1 MQISFVEPLSRAW
14 ERMRRM
20 LFAPFELARWL
31 VLGFSA
37 WLAGLASGDLG
48 AKLAG
53 NASDRVDNREILPP
67 GLDRLM
73 GLITDHPVWTVLAVL
88 GVLVAVAILVALLWV
103 SSRGKLVF
111 LDNVV
116 HERAAIV
123 EPWRRLGRLGDSLF
137 WWRLGFAVIVLA
149 LVLAVLAAVI
159 LPAAAA
165 TLLDTLRGLSIAG
178 ILFGALALALIVL
191 AALLVLTLLE
201 GFVIPVMYRFDLSAM
216 AAWRTLLPWLKRFPG
231 WFIAYAIVIF
241 LAAIT
246 FQVMVLILCL
256 FTCCIVLIP
265 YVGTVILLPV
275 WVLYRAY
282 SVEFLAQFHPDFD
295 LFEAAA
301 LAVVPPPTE
310 PGQASR
316 ALDSGGEVG

>member
-20 LFAPFELARWL
+20 LFSPFELGRWL

-53 NASDRVDNREILPP
+53 NASDQVGDRDMLSSELG
-67 GLDRLM
+67 GLADA
-73 GLITDHPVWTVLAVL
+73 ITNHPVWMALALV
-88 GVLVAVAILVALLWV
+88 GVVIAIAILIALLWV

-123 EPWRRLGRLGDSLF
+123 EPWQRLGRLGNSLF
-137 WWRLGFAVIVLA
+137 WWRLGFAAIVLA

-165 TLLDTLRGLSIAG
+165 SLLDTLRGLSIAA
-178 ILFGALALALIVL
+178 ILLGALALAVIAIAALFIVL
-191 AALLVLTLLE
+191 LLE
-201 GFVIPVMYRFDLSAM
+201 GFVIPIMVRFDLTAM

-231 WFIAYAIVIF
+231 WFIAYALLVL
-241 LAAIT
+241 LAAIV

-275 WVLYRAY
+275 WVLYRSY

-301 LAVVPPPTE
+301 VSPGLNE
-310 PGQASR
+310 PGETPSQLEAE
-316 ALDSGGEVG
+316 GGTG

>member
-37 WLAGLASGDLG
+37 WLAGLASSDWGT
-48 AKLAG
+48 KLAG
-53 NASDRVDNREILPP
+53 NAPDSIDEHKLVPFKFGELTDA
-67 GLDRLM
+67 
-73 GLITDHPVWTVLAVL
+73 ITDHLVWLPLILLAVL
-88 GVLVAVAILVALLWV
+88 VAMAVLIALLWV

-123 EPWRRLGRLGDSLF
+123 EPWKRLGKLGDSLF
-137 WWRLGFAVIVLA
+137 WWRLGFAVIVLG
-149 LVLAVLAAVI
+149 LVLSVLAVIL

-165 TLLDTLRGLSIAG
+165 SVADTLSGLSIAA
-178 ILFGALALALIVL
+178 ILLGALALAVVAV
-191 AALLVLTLLE
+191 AALLILLLLE
-201 GFVIPVMYRFDLSAM
+201 SFVVPLMYRFDLTAT
-216 AAWRTLLPWLKRFPG
+216 AAWRTLLPWLKRYPG
-231 WFIAYAIVIF
+231 WFLAYAVVLF
-241 LAAIT
+241 LAAIA
-246 FQVMVLILCL
+246 FQVVILVLCL
-256 FTCCIVLIP
+256 FTCCIVLLP

-282 SVEFLAQFHPDFD
+282 SVDFLAQFHPDFD
-295 LFEAAA
+295 LFEAATLTPA
-301 LAVVPPPTE
+301 PVEAGE
-310 PGQASR
+310 ASR
-316 ALDSGGEVG
+316 EPEPGGEVG

>member
-48 AKLAG
+48 SKLAG
-53 NASDRVDNREILPP
+53 NASDSIDEHELVPFKVGELKD
-67 GLDRLM
+67 
-73 GLITDHPVWTVLAVL
+73 LITDHLVWLPLVLIA
-88 GVLVAVAILVALLWV
+88 VLVAVAILIALLWV

-116 HERAAIV
+116 HARAAIV
-123 EPWRRLGRLGDSLF
+123 EPWKRLGKLGDSLF
-137 WWRLGFAVIVLA
+137 WWRLGFVVIVLA
-149 LVLAVLAAVI
+149 IVLAVVAAVI

-165 TLLDTLRGLSIAG
+165 SLGETLRGLSIAA
-178 ILFGALALALIVL
+178 ILLGALALAVV
-191 AALLVLTLLE
+191 AVVALLVVLLLE
-201 GFVIPVMYRFDLSAM
+201 GFVIPIMYRFELSAT

-231 WFIAYAIVIF
+231 WFLAYAVVIF
-241 LAAIT
+241 LAAIVL
-246 FQVMVLILCL
+246 QVVILVLCL

-301 LAVVPPPTE
+301 VAPAPSETGE
-310 PGQASR
+310 ASR
-316 ALDSGGEVG
+316 EPESGGEVG

>member
-53 NASDRVDNREILPP
+53 NASDRVDNHEVLPSE
-67 GLDRLM
+67 LERLM
-73 GLITDHPVWTVLAVL
+73 ELISNHPVWTVLAAV
-88 GVLVAVAILVALLWV
+88 GVLVAVAIMIALLWL
-103 SSRGKLVF
+103 SSRAKFVF

-116 HERAAIV
+116 HERAAIA
-123 EPWRRLGRLGDSLF
+123 EPWRRFGRLGSSLF
-137 WWRLGFAVIVLA
+137 WWRLGFAAIVLA
-149 LVLAVLAAVI
+149 MVLVVLAVVI
-159 LPAAAA
+159 LPAAAT
-165 TLLDTLRGLSIAG
+165 TLTDTLRGLSIA
-178 ILFGALALALIVL
+178 AIVL
-191 AALLVLTLLE
+191 GVLAIAAIAVAALLVLLLLE
-201 GFVIPVMYRFDLSAM
+201 GFVIPIMYRFDLTATK
-216 AAWRTLLPWLKRFPG
+216 AWRTLLPWLKRFPG
-231 WFIAYAIVIF
+231 WFIAYAVVIF
-241 LAAIT
+241 LAAIAV
-246 FQVMVLILCL
+246 QLIVLILCL
-256 FTCCIVLIP
+256 FTCCIILVP
-265 YVGTVILLPV
+265 YVGTVVLLPV

-301 LAVVPPPTE
+301 VGPPPIE

-316 ALDSGGEVG
+316 EPESGGEVG

>member
-1 MQISFVEPLSRAW
+1 MQISYVEPLSRAW

-20 LFAPFELARWL
+20 LFAPFELGRWL

-37 WLAGLASGDLG
+37 WLARLASGGGGGGLVGDTGDGGNGLSDLPSELDG
-48 AKLAG
+48 L
-53 NASDRVDNREILPP
+53 VDTIAN
-67 GLDRLM
+67 
-73 GLITDHPVWTVLAVL
+73 HPVWMALALVGVLA
-88 GVLVAVAILVALLWV
+88 AVAILIALLWV

-123 EPWRRLGRLGDSLF
+123 EPWQRLGRLGNSLF

-149 LVLAVLAAVI
+149 LVLAVLAAVL

-165 TLLDTLRGLSIAG
+165 SMGDTLRGLSIAA
-178 ILFGALALALIVL
+178 IVLGALALVLIAV
-191 AALLVLTLLE
+191 AAFFILVLLE
-201 GFVIPVMYRFDLSAM
+201 GFVIPIMVRFDLSAM

-231 WFIAYAIVIF
+231 WFIAYALVIL
-241 LAAIT
+241 LAAT
-246 FQVMVLILCL
+246 VFQVMVLILCL

-275 WVLYRAY
+275 WVLYRSY

-301 LAVVPPPTE
+301 VSPAPSE
-310 PGQASR
+310 PG
-316 ALDSGGEVG
+316 EVSSQSENKDGTS

>member
-48 AKLAG
+48 TKLAG
-53 NASDRVDNREILPP
+53 NASDSIDEHDLVPFKFGELTDA
-67 GLDRLM
+67 
-73 GLITDHPVWTVLAVL
+73 ITDHLVWLPLILLAVL
-88 GVLVAVAILVALLWV
+88 VAMAVLIALLWV

-116 HERAAIV
+116 HEQAAIV
-123 EPWRRLGRLGDSLF
+123 EPWKRLGKLGDSLF
-137 WWRLGFAVIVLA
+137 WWRLGFVVIVLA
-149 LVLAVLAAVI
+149 IVLAVVAAVI

-165 TLLDTLRGLSIAG
+165 SLGETLRGLSIAA
-178 ILFGALALALIVL
+178 ILLGALALAVV
-191 AALLVLTLLE
+191 AVVALLVVLLLE
-201 GFVIPVMYRFDLSAM
+201 GFVVPIMYRFDLTAT
-216 AAWRTLLPWLKRFPG
+216 AAWRTLLPWLKRYPG
-231 WFIAYAIVIF
+231 WFLAYAVVIF
-241 LAAIT
+241 LAAIA
-246 FQVMVLILCL
+246 FQVVILVLCL

-282 SVEFLAQFHPDFD
+282 SVEFFAQFHPDFD

-301 LAVVPPPTE
+301 VVPPPIE
-310 PGQASR
+310 PGEPSR
-316 ALDSGGEVG
+316 EPEPGGEGG

>member
-37 WLAGLASGDLG
+37 WLAGLASSDWGT
-48 AKLAG
+48 KLAG
-53 NASDRVDNREILPP
+53 NAPDSIDEHALVPFEFGELADAIADHLVWLPLIL
-67 GLDRLM
+67 
-73 GLITDHPVWTVLAVL
+73 LAVL
-88 GVLVAVAILVALLWV
+88 VVAAILIALLWV

-123 EPWRRLGRLGDSLF
+123 EPWKRLGKLGDSLF
-137 WWRLGFAVIVLA
+137 WWRLGFAAIVLA
-149 LVLAVLAAVI
+149 MVLAVLAAVV

-165 TLLDTLRGLSIAG
+165 SLGETLRGLSIAA
-178 ILFGALALALIVL
+178 ILLGALALATIAV
-191 AALLVLTLLE
+191 AALLVLLLLE
-201 GFVIPVMYRFDLSAM
+201 SFVIPIMYRFDQSAT
-216 AAWRTLLPWLKRFPG
+216 AAWRTLLPWIKRFPG
-231 WFIAYAIVIF
+231 WFLAYAAVIF
-241 LAAIT
+241 LAAIA
-246 FQVMVLILCL
+246 FQMMVLVLCL
-256 FTCCIVLIP
+256 FTCCIILIP

-275 WVLYRAY
+275 WVLYRSY
-282 SVEFLAQFHPDFD
+282 SVEFLAQLHPDFD

-301 LAVVPPPTE
+301 VTPAPIETGE
-310 PGQASR
+310 ASR
-316 ALDSGGEVG
+316 EPESGGDVG

>member
-53 NASDRVDNREILPP
+53 NASDQVGDRDVLSSELGGFVDT
-67 GLDRLM
+67 
-73 GLITDHPVWTVLAVL
+73 ITTHPVWTVLAVL
-88 GVLVAVAILVALLWV
+88 GVLAAVAILIVLLWV

-116 HERAAIV
+116 HERAVIV
-123 EPWRRLGRLGDSLF
+123 EPWQRLGRLGNSLF
-137 WWRLGFAVIVLA
+137 WWRLGFAAIVLA
-149 LVLAVLAAVI
+149 LVLAVLAAVV

-165 TLLDTLRGLSIAG
+165 SLLDTLRGLSIAA
-178 ILFGALALALIVL
+178 IVLGALALVVIAV
-191 AALLVLTLLE
+191 AALLVLLLLE
-201 GFVIPVMYRFDLSAM
+201 GFVIPVMYRFDLPAM

-231 WFIAYAIVIF
+231 WFIAYAVVIF

-275 WVLYRAY
+275 WVLYRSY

-295 LFEAAA
+295 VFEAAA
-301 LAVVPPPTE
+301 VAPAPSE
-310 PGQASR
+310 PSR
-316 ALDSGGEVG
+316 EPESRGEMG

>member
-20 LFAPFELARWL
+20 LFAPFELGRWL

-37 WLAGLASGDLG
+37 WLARLASGG
-48 AKLAG
+48 G
-53 NASDRVDNREILPP
+53 
-67 GLDRLM
+67 GG
-73 GLITDHPVWTVLAVL
+73 GLIGDTSDGGDHLSGLSSKLGGLADAVTNHPVWMALA
-88 GVLVAVAILVALLWV
+88 LVGAVIAVAILIALLWV

-116 HERAAIV
+116 QERAAIV
-123 EPWRRLGRLGDSLF
+123 EPWQRLGRLGNSLF
-137 WWRLGFAVIVLA
+137 WWRLGFAAIVLA
-149 LVLAVLAAVI
+149 LVLAVLAAVV

-165 TLLDTLRGLSIAG
+165 SLLDTLRGLSIAA
-178 ILFGALALALIVL
+178 ILLGALALAVIAMAALFIVL
-191 AALLVLTLLE
+191 LLE
-201 GFVIPVMYRFDLSAM
+201 GFVIPIMYRFDLSAM

-231 WFIAYAIVIF
+231 WFIAYAVVIF
-241 LAAIT
+241 FAAIA
-246 FQVMVLILCL
+246 FQLMVLIMCL
-256 FTCCIVLIP
+256 FTCCIILIP

-275 WVLYRAY
+275 WVLYRSY

-301 LAVVPPPTE
+301 LEPAPAE
-310 PGQASR
+310 PGEPSR
-316 ALDSGGEVG
+316 ELDSGGEVG

>member
-1 MQISFVEPLSRAW
+1 MQISFAEPLSRSW

-53 NASDRVDNREILPP
+53 NASDRGGENAAFPAEV
-67 GLDRLM
+67 DRLM
-73 GLITDHPVWTVLAVL
+73 GLISDHPVWTVLAVL
-88 GVLVAVAILVALLWV
+88 GVLVGVAILVALLWV

-178 ILFGALALALIVL
+178 ILFGALALAVIVL
-191 AALLVLTLLE
+191 AALLVLTMLE
-201 GFVIPVMYRFDLSAM
+201 GFVIPVMYRFDLSAT

-256 FTCCIVLIP
+256 FTCCIILIP

-295 LFEAAA
+295 LFDASA
-301 LAVVPPPTE
+301 LVPAPVETGE
-310 PGQASR
+310 PSR
-316 ALDSGGEVG
+316 EPESGGEVG

>member
-20 LFAPFELARWL
+20 LFSPFELGRWL

-53 NASDRVDNREILPP
+53 NASDRVGDHEVLPYE
-67 GLDRLM
+67 LERLTDA
-73 GLITDHPVWTVLAVL
+73 ITNHPVWMALALV
-88 GVLVAVAILVALLWV
+88 GVVVAVAILIALLWV

-116 HERAAIV
+116 HERAVIV
-123 EPWRRLGRLGDSLF
+123 EPWQRLGRLGDSLF

-149 LVLAVLAAVI
+149 LVLAVLAAVV

-165 TLLDTLRGLSIAG
+165 TLGETLRGLSIAA
-178 ILFGALALALIVL
+178 ILLGALALAVVAVVALFIV
-191 AALLVLTLLE
+191 VLLE
-201 GFVIPVMYRFDLSAM
+201 GFVIPIMHRFDLSAT
-216 AAWRTLLPWLKRFPG
+216 AAWRTLLPWFKRFPG
-231 WFIAYAIVIF
+231 WFIAYVVVIC
-241 LAAIT
+241 LAAIAL
-246 FQVMVLILCL
+246 QMMVLILCL

-301 LAVVPPPTE
+301 VVPPPVE
-310 PGQASR
+310 PNEPQ
-316 ALDSGGEVG
+316 

>member
-53 NASDRVDNREILPP
+53 NASDQVGDHDVLSSELG
-67 GLDRLM
+67 GLADAV
-73 GLITDHPVWTVLAVL
+73 TNHPVWMALALV
-88 GVLVAVAILVALLWV
+88 GVVIAVAILIALLWV

-123 EPWRRLGRLGDSLF
+123 EPWQRLGRLGNSLF
-137 WWRLGFAVIVLA
+137 WWRLGFAAIVLA
-149 LVLAVLAAVI
+149 LVLAVLAAVV

-165 TLLDTLRGLSIAG
+165 SLLDTLRGLSIAA
-178 ILFGALALALIVL
+178 IVLGALALVVIAV
-191 AALLVLTLLE
+191 AALLVLLLLE
-201 GFVIPVMYRFDLSAM
+201 GFVIPVMYRFDLPAM

-231 WFIAYAIVIF
+231 WFIAYAVVIF

-275 WVLYRAY
+275 WVLYRSY

-295 LFEAAA
+295 VFEAAA
-301 LAVVPPPTE
+301 VGPAPSE
-310 PGQASR
+310 PGEASR
-316 ALDSGGEVG
+316 EPNSGGEVG

>member
-20 LFAPFELARWL
+20 LFAPFELGRWL

-37 WLAGLASGDLG
+37 WLAGLARGGGGGGLVGDTSGGGDGLHDLPS
-48 AKLAG
+48 KLGELA
-53 NASDRVDNREILPP
+53 ET
-67 GLDRLM
+67 
-73 GLITDHPVWTVLAVL
+73 ITNHPIWMLLALV
-88 GVLVAVAILVALLWV
+88 GVVVAVAVLIALLWV

-123 EPWRRLGRLGDSLF
+123 EPWQRLGRLGDSLF

-149 LVLAVLAAVI
+149 IVLVVLAAVI
-159 LPAAAA
+159 LPVASSSVRE
-165 TLLDTLRGLSIAG
+165 TLSGLSIA
-178 ILFGALALALIVL
+178 AIVL
-191 AALLVLTLLE
+191 GVVVVAMVALVAFFILLLLE
-201 GFVIPVMYRFDLSAM
+201 GFVIPIMYRFDLSAT
-216 AAWRTLLPWLKRFPG
+216 AAWRTLLPWLRRYAG
-231 WFIAYAIVIF
+231 WFIAYTVVLL
-241 LAAIT
+241 LAAIV

-256 FTCCIVLIP
+256 FTCCIVLLP
-265 YVGTVILLPV
+265 YVGTVLVLPV
-275 WVLYRAY
+275 WVLYRSY

-301 LAVVPPPTE
+301 AVPPPIE
-310 PGQASR
+310 PGESSPQSEIK
-316 ALDSGGEVG
+316 GETS

>member
-20 LFAPFELARWL
+20 LFAPFELGRWL

-48 AKLAG
+48 SKLAG
-53 NASDRVDNREILPP
+53 NASDSIDEHELVPFKVGELKD
-67 GLDRLM
+67 
-73 GLITDHPVWTVLAVL
+73 LITDHLVWLPLVLIA
-88 GVLVAVAILVALLWV
+88 VLVAVAILIALLWV

-116 HERAAIV
+116 HERSAIV
-123 EPWRRLGRLGDSLF
+123 EPWRRFSRLGNSLF
-137 WWRLGFAVIVLA
+137 WWRLGLVVIVLA
-149 LVLAVLAAVI
+149 IILAVVAAVI

-165 TLLDTLRGLSIAG
+165 SLGETLRGLSIAA
-178 ILFGALALALIVL
+178 ILLGALGLAVVAV
-191 AALLVLTLLE
+191 AALLVVLLLE
-201 GFVIPVMYRFDLSAM
+201 SFVIPIMYRFDLPAT
-216 AAWRTLLPWLKRFPG
+216 AAWRTLLPWLKRYPG
-231 WFIAYAIVIF
+231 WFLAYAVVLF
-241 LAAIT
+241 LAAIV
-246 FQVMVLILCL
+246 FQVVILVLCL

-282 SVEFLAQFHPDFD
+282 SVEFLAQFHLDFD
-295 LFEAAA
+295 LFDAAA
-301 LAVVPPPTE
+301 ATPTPIAPAE
-310 PGQASR
+310 PSSP
-316 ALDSGGEVG
+316 LELGGETG